1 MATPRLL
8 MRRFQQVLR
17 LKHEAHLS
25 NRAIARACS
34 VGVGTVSNYLVRAKT
49 AGLSWPLPVGM
60 DETTLEAKLFPP
72 APPSGTPRP
81 APECAWM
88 HQELRR
94 PGVTLQL
101 LWQEYLENHPDG
113 LRYTQFCARYRH
125 WRSKLRPAMRQVHRA
140 GEKAFVD
147 FSGKRPSIVDRST
160 GQVDEVELFIG
171 VLGASSY
178 TYAEATASQ
187 QLECWIGAHEGM
199 VQYFG
204 GSSEIWVC
212 DNLKSGVVNACRYE
226 PSVNRTYGD
235 LAEHYG
241 AVVIPA
247 RPYRP
252 KDKAKVEAAVL
263 LAQRWILA
271 VLRNQT
277 FFSLQA
283 LNERIREL
291 LGVLNDRPMQ
301 KLGVSRRE
309 LFERLDKPALKPL
322 PATGYEI
329 TSFKRCRVNI
339 DYHVALEHN
348 YYSVPHQLVHELV
361 EARYSHRAVEILYK
375 GSRVASHPKLQGQG
389 QGAYSTRP
397 EHMPA
402 AHRAHSEWS
411 PSRLI
416 RWGDK
421 IGPATGH
428 VVAEL
433 LRALP
438 HPEQGYRSCLG
449 LLRLSKRY
457 GADRLE
463 AACCRAEHLGS
474 CRYRTVKNILNSGM
488 DRLPLQTGQPPV
500 GAVPA
505 HENIRGAGYYGK
517 ESTC

>member
-8 MRRFQQVLR
+8 MRDFQQILR
-17 LKHEAHLS
+17 LKYEAGLS
-25 NRAIARACS
+25 NRAIARACA

-49 AGLSWPLPVGM
+49 AGLSWPLPAGM
-60 DETTLEAKLFPP
+60 DEATLETKLFPP
-72 APPSGTPRP
+72 TVPSGTSRP

-101 LWQEYLENHPDG
+101 LWEEYLEIHPDG
-113 LRYTQFCARYRH
+113 LRYTQFCARYRR

-140 GEKAFVD
+140 GEKTFVD
-147 FSGKRPSIVDRST
+147 FSGKGPHVVDRST
-160 GQVDEVELFIG
+160 GQSNEVELFVG
-171 VLGASSY
+171 VLGASSF
-178 TYAEATASQ
+178 TYAEATANQ
-187 QLECWIGAHEGM
+187 KLECWIGAHEGM
-199 VQYFG
+199 AQYFG

-212 DNLKSGVVNACRYE
+212 DGLKSGVTTACRYE
-226 PSVNRTYGD
+226 PGVNRTYAD

-247 RPYRP
+247 RPYKP
-252 KDKAKVEAAVL
+252 KDKAKAEAAVL

-271 VLRNQT
+271 VLRNEMI
-277 FFSLQA
+277 FSLLDMNA
-283 LNERIREL
+283 RILEL
-291 LGVLNDRPMQ
+291 LDLFNDRPMQ

-309 LFERLDKPALKPL
+309 LFEKLDKPALKPL

-329 TSFKRCRVNI
+329 TSFKACRVNI
-339 DYHVALEHN
+339 DYHVAVEHN

-361 EARYSHRAVEILYK
+361 EARHSHRAVEILYK
-375 GSRVASHPKLQGQG
+375 GNRVASHPKLVDK
-389 QGAYSTRP
+389 GAYSTRP

-402 AHRAHSEWS
+402 AHRAHAEWS
-411 PSRLI
+411 PSRLV
-416 RWGDK
+416 RWGET
-421 IGPATGH
+421 IGPATGR

-433 LRALP
+433 LRAMP

-449 LLRLSKRY
+449 LLRLAKRY

-463 AACCRAEHLGS
+463 AACERAEHLGS
-474 CRYRTVKNILNSGM
+474 CRYRTVNNILNSGM
-488 DRLPLQTGQPPV
+488 DRLPLQIEQPPV
-500 GAVPA
+500 GSVPA
-505 HENIRGAGYYGK
+505 HENIRGANYYGK

>member
-49 AGLSWPLPVGM
+49 AGLSWPLPAGM

-72 APPSGTPRP
+72 APPSGTPRS

-247 RPYRP
+247 RPYPAQRQGQGRGGR
-252 KDKAKVEAAVL
+252 VVGAAVDPGGAAQPDVL
-263 LAQRWILA
+263 LASSSQRAHPRAAGCSQRPADAEAWRQPTRA
-271 VLRNQT
+271 VRAARQT
-277 FFSLQA
+277 SAQA
-283 LNERIREL
+283 VARHGIRDHLVQEMPSQHRLPRGSRAQLL
-291 LGVLNDRPMQ
+291 LGAA
-301 KLGVSRRE
+301 S
-309 LFERLDKPALKPL
+309 
-322 PATGYEI
+322 
-329 TSFKRCRVNI
+329 
-339 DYHVALEHN
+339 
-348 YYSVPHQLVHELV
+348 
-361 EARYSHRAVEILYK
+361 ARARAR
-375 GSRVASHPKLQGQG
+375 GG
-389 QGAYSTRP
+389 
-397 EHMPA
+397 
-402 AHRAHSEWS
+402 
-411 PSRLI
+411 
-416 RWGDK
+416 
-421 IGPATGH
+421 
-428 VVAEL
+428 
-433 LRALP
+433 
-438 HPEQGYRSCLG
+438 
-449 LLRLSKRY
+449 
-457 GADRLE
+457 
-463 AACCRAEHLGS
+463 
-474 CRYRTVKNILNSGM
+474 
-488 DRLPLQTGQPPV
+488 PLQPPC
-500 GAVPA
+500 
-505 HENIRGAGYYGK
+505 RGDPVQG
-517 ESTC
+517 